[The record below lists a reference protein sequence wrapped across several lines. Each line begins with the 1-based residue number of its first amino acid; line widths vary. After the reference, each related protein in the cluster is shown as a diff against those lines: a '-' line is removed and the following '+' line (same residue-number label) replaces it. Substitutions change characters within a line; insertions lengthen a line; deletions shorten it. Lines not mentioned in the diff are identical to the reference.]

1 MAAIGMGKQIFS
13 ISQINEKIYF
23 LFKESFTDVSVEGE
37 VSGVSASSTGHH
49 YFTLKDYEKDDTLN
63 AVIFKWVHTSI
74 AFLPQ
79 QGDKIIVTGKI
90 LPYGKRSN
98 YSITVQKVERSGEG
112 ELLAKLEEL
121 RGRLEAEGLFDH
133 SRKIPIPEYPR
144 VVGVVTSPTG
154 DAIHDII
161 SNSHRRDSSV
171 NIILFPATVQGDLAA
186 ASIAAQIRCAD
197 RLGLCDV
204 LIVGRGGGSFEDLL
218 PFYDEKVI
226 RAVAECKTPV
236 ISAVGH
242 QQDCPFC
249 DLAADYR
256 VATPTAAAE
265 MVTRHPKAEIISYMN
280 LCVEKLENAITARIE
295 HARLLI
301 KSFSKSDANFF
312 IENAKGNLVRSLDSA
327 TESLINSME
336 EKITTSRMRWDFA
349 TQKIQLADPNH
360 ILKRGFAIV
369 RKNGVVVKSSEAVTS
384 EDLLQIRVADGE
396 FTAIVE

>member
-1 MAAIGMGKQIFS
+1 MGKQIFS
-13 ISQINEKIYF
+13 ISQITEKVSS
-23 LFKESFTDVSVEGE
+23 LFKESFTDISVEGE
-37 VSGVSASSTGHH
+37 VSGVSASSTGHY
-49 YFTLKDYEKDDTLN
+49 YFTLKDYETDDTLS
-63 AVIFKWVHTSI
+63 AVIFKWLYQSI
-74 AFLPQ
+74 AFLPK
-79 QGDKIIVTGKI
+79 QGDKVIVTGKI
-90 LPYGKRSN
+90 SPYGKRSN

-121 RGRLEAEGLFDH
+121 RKRMAAEGLFDE

-144 VVGVVTSPTG
+144 IVGVVTSPTG

-171 NIILFPATVQGDLAA
+171 NIILFPAAVQGDLAA
-186 ASIAAQIRCAD
+186 TNIAAQIRCAD

-204 LIVGRGGGSFEDLL
+204 IIVGRGGGSFEDLL

-226 RAVAECKTPV
+226 RAVAECETPI

-249 DLAADYR
+249 DLAADCR

-265 MVTRHPKAEIISYMN
+265 MVTRHPKAEILSYVD
-280 LCVEKLENAITARIE
+280 LCVEKLENSIRARIE

-301 KSFSKSDANFF
+301 KTFSKTDGNFF
-312 IENAKGNLVRSLDSA
+312 IENAKGNLVRSLDFA
-327 TESLINSME
+327 TESLINSMH
-336 EKITTSRMRWDFA
+336 EKISMSRIRWDFA

-369 RKNGVVVKSSEAVTS
+369 RKNGSVVKSSGDVSTA
-384 EDLLQIRVADGE
+384 DLLQIRVADGD
-396 FTAIVE
+396 FTAVVQ